1 MIERVI
7 SWCALHRLVT
17 LLLVTAAAGVG
28 LWSVQHT
35 ALDAEPDLSD
45 VQVLVFTEWAGHAPD
60 LVEDQVTYPIVT
72 TLVGTPHVTAVRGQS
87 MFGMSFVTV
96 LFEDGTDLYW
106 ARSRV
111 LEFMQR
117 AVAKLPA
124 GVTPTLGPDAT
135 GVGWVFEYALR
146 DRSGHTDLAALQSL
160 QNWTLRFALQSVSGV
175 AEVASIG
182 GFVKQYQVDVDPNRL
197 AAFHVPLKDVVDAIR
212 RSNGDVGARV
222 VELSGTENFIRGRG
236 YVTSPKDLEQVVLRS
251 EQGTP
256 VTVADV
262 GKVTLGPAER
272 RGLAEL
278 DGEGQTV
285 GGLII
290 MRSGENALEVISAV
304 KERLAQLGP
313 SLPAGVEVIPTYDRS
328 ALIQGS
334 IRTLEHTL
342 AEELLVVGVVILLF
356 LLHFQS
362 TLIPM
367 VMLPVAILLA
377 FIPMKQLGLT
387 ANIMSLGGIAIA
399 IGAMVDAAIIV
410 VENIHKHLEQ
420 WEVAGRPG
428 RREEIVVRALL
439 EVGRPIFFSL
449 LVITVA
455 FLPVFALEG
464 TAGRLFRPLAFTKT
478 FAMAAA
484 ALLSITLVPAL
495 AAVFIRGKI
504 QPESTNPVS
513 RVLDRLYA
521 PVCRLALR
529 FRFWV
534 IAAALLLIA
543 ATVPVVSRL
552 GGEFMPPFNEGTL
565 LYMPT
570 AVPGMSDTTA
580 GDVLQRQDQVLRRF
594 PEVDHVFGKAAAS
607 RRRPTRPLWRCSRPS
622 SRSDPRRPGPLARAG
637 TGSSRSSMAP

>member
-484 ALLSITLVPAL
+484 ALLSITLVPAI